1 MVGQTQM
8 FVSSKGVAF
17 DMQGPPP
24 APCRYCGGP
33 HWEHFCQM
41 NGQGVQQQAGNPQR
55 VVDMAQMNPMHMGG
69 RGGGG

>member
-8 FVSSKGVAF
+8 FISSKGVAF

-24 APCRYCGGP
+24 APCKYCGGP

-41 NGQGVQQQAGNPQR
+41 NGQGVQQQAGNP
-55 VVDMAQMNPMHMGG
+55 
-69 RGGGG
+69 